1 MRQDEI
7 FTDGL
12 LSIFHEVLHPL
23 RVLGCEF
30 KVLQQRLIMVMESV
44 YEAIGD
50 RVNSLERRVS

>member
-1 MRQDEI
+1 MRQDEK

-12 LSIFHEVLHPL
+12 LSIFHETLHPL
-23 RVLGCEF
+23 RVQECER
-30 KVLQQRLIMVMESV
+30 KVPQWRLIMVMESV